1 MVVVVLAM
9 FHTPQ
14 NILLSEA
21 AAAGRVMVTVL
32 AVAVVAGE
40 S

>member
-14 NILLSEA
+14 NILLSAA
-21 AAAGRVMVTVL
+21 AAAGRVRVTAL
-32 AVAVVAGE
+32 AAVVVAVE